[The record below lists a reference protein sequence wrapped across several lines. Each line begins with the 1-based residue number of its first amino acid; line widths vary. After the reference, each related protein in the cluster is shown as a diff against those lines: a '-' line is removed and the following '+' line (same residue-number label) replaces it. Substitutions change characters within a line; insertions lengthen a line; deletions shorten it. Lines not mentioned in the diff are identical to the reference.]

1 MDVKLKKAWKNH
13 PAGTVITSVSSG
25 VMKDLKALG
34 VLDTGRKWRGKV
46 SKKVSEKVIDE
57 AVKSTISPVNKMIS
71 ESPKEKEEGE
81 AKSPSTSKEK
91 VDVKNHFQKKT

>member
-34 VLDTGRKWRGKV
+34 VLDSGRKRP
-46 SKKVSEKVIDE
+46 SKKKEE
-57 AVKSTISPVNKMIS
+57 TVKSTIAPVNKMIS

-81 AKSPSTSKEK
+81 TKSPSTSKEK
-91 VDVKNHFQKKT
+91 VDVKNHFQKKI